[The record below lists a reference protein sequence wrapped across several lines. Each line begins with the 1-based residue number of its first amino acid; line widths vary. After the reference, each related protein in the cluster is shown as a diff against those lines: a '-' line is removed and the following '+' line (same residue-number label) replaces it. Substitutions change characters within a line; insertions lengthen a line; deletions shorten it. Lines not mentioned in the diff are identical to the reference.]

1 MEDKKMIKLNPAM
14 TIAYSD
20 RDLEKIKE
28 HAMSLGFD
36 LIKDNVD
43 YRLFKTKDKKTQQE
57 MNEDV
62 LKQSTGVC
70 ELSGFMHRNEII
82 SCCVYVYGINFGFR
96 TSSVL
101 KIQAKLNGLEI
112 ETMNSF
118 YLLKEN
124 K

>member
-1 MEDKKMIKLNPAM
+1 MIKFNPAM
-14 TIAYSD
+14 IISYSD

-36 LIKDNVD
+36 LIQDNVD
-43 YRLFKTKDKKTQQE
+43 YRLFKTKDKKTQKE

-70 ELSGFMHRNEII
+70 HLSGFIHKNAII
-82 SCCVYVYGINFGFR
+82 CKIYVYGINFGFC
-96 TSSVL
+96 TSSVV
-101 KIQAKLNGLEI
+101 KIKAKLNGLEI

-118 YLLKEN
+118 YLLKED